1 MVADRD
7 THSRQRRLLSHAFS
21 EKALREQESLLQMH
35 ISKLIEQLASRAGVD
50 DVDLVSWLNFLSR
63 HIRRA
68 IVHGWADFP
77 AQHLIL

>member
-35 ISKLIEQLASRAGVD
+35 ISKLMEQLASRDGADG
-50 DVDLVSWLNFLSR
+50 VDLVSWLNFLSMQI
-63 HIRRA
+63 HRA
-68 IVHGWADFP
+68 LVLD
-77 AQHLIL
+77 